1 MAASNIGTHRA
12 DRIGSTNHMNQT
24 ETTGPLAPAAFPLDA
39 SSSRPDAAGRVRL
52 RTLTRI
58 RWVAVAGQLGALFL
72 VRFGLNWPL
81 PMNAALAVVGVSVLL
96 NLVMTFRRP
105 EQGRL
110 KEGEAAAY
118 LAFDTLQ
125 LALLLYLT
133 GGLTNP
139 FALLFLGPVTVSA
152 TVLTRRATAILCGLV
167 ILCATALVFGHLP
180 LPWSAIGLELPGLY
194 VWGLWAAVVIG
205 TLFLAVYAGSLS
217 AESRRMSDALSAM
230 QLSLAR
236 EQQLS
241 AVGGL
246 AAAAAHELGSPLS
259 TILVTATELSR
270 EMPDDSPYAEDINLL
285 RTEAGRCREIL
296 AELSLQPA
304 TDDSGDPF
312 AQTLLSAMV
321 RAAADRHREGGVTLN
336 IEAMGDDDSAE
347 PVVANSPEFNHGLGN
362 IVQNAVQFARN
373 SVAIS
378 VAWSAE
384 SITVTVRDDGPG
396 FAPAVLDRV
405 GEPYISSRGEGHLG
419 LGLFIAQSLLHRT
432 GGRLS
437 VRNLR
442 GRGGR
447 VDGGEVTIT
456 WPRASLDV
464 NALAG

>member
-1 MAASNIGTHRA
+1 MAQAE
-12 DRIGSTNHMNQT
+12 STEHKQ
-24 ETTGPLAPAAFPLDA
+24 PAAPLQYGG
-39 SSSRPDAAGRVRL
+39 SPLPDAGGRVRL

-58 RWVAVAGQLGALFL
+58 RWAAIAGQLAALFL

-81 PMNAALAVVGVSVLL
+81 PMDAALAVVGASVAL
-96 NLVMTFRRP
+96 NLAMTFRRP

-110 KEGEAAAY
+110 KEWEAAAY
-118 LAFDTLQ
+118 LAFDALQ

-152 TVLTRRATAILCGLV
+152 TVLTRRATAILCALV
-167 ILCATALVFGHLP
+167 IACATLLMFGHLP
-180 LPWSAIGLELPGLY
+180 LPWSALGLELPGLY

-205 TLFLAVYAGSLS
+205 TLFLAVYAGSLA
-217 AESRRMSDALSAM
+217 AEGRRMSNALSAT
-230 QLSLAR
+230 QLALAR

-270 EMPDDSPYAEDINLL
+270 EMPEDNPYAEDISIL
-285 RTEAGRCREIL
+285 RAEAYRCREIL
-296 AELSLQPA
+296 AELALQPA

-312 AQTLLSAMV
+312 ARIPLSVMV
-321 RAAADRHREGGVTLN
+321 RAAADRHLEAGITLT
-336 IEAMGDDDSAE
+336 IEAVGDDDSAE

-362 IVQNAVQFARN
+362 IVQNAVQFARD
-373 SVAIS
+373 SVAIRI
-378 VAWSAE
+378 AWDE
-384 SITVTVRDDGPG
+384 ETITVTVRDDGPG

-419 LGLFIAQSLLHRT
+419 LGIFIAQSLLQRT
-432 GGRLS
+432 GGRLI
-437 VRNLR
+437 VGNLR
-442 GRGGR
+442 GPGGR

-464 NALAG
+464 NT

>member
-1 MAASNIGTHRA
+1 
-12 DRIGSTNHMNQT
+12 MNQA
-24 ETTGPLAPAAFPLDA
+24 ETTDQFSPVASPADVSGPLPDPL
-39 SSSRPDAAGRVRL
+39 GRVRL
-52 RTLTRI
+52 RALTRI
-58 RWVAVAGQLGALFL
+58 RWAAIAGQLAALFL

-81 PMNAALAVVGVSVLL
+81 PMDSALAVVGASVAL
-96 NLVMTFRRP
+96 NLAMAFRRP

-110 KEGEAAAY
+110 KEWEAAAY

-152 TVLTRRATAILCGLV
+152 TVLTRRATAILCALV
-167 ILCATALVFGHLP
+167 IICATTLMFDHLP
-180 LPWSAIGLELPGLY
+180 LPWSAVGLELPGLY
-194 VWGLWAAVVIG
+194 VWGLWAAVVTG
-205 TLFLAVYAGSLS
+205 TLFLAVYAGSLA
-217 AESRRMSDALSAM
+217 AEGRRMSNALSAT
-230 QLSLAR
+230 QLALAR

-270 EMPDDSPYAEDINLL
+270 EMPADGPYAEDINIL
-285 RTEAGRCREIL
+285 RVEASRCRQIL
-296 AELSLQPA
+296 AELALQPA

-312 AQTLLSAMV
+312 TQTLLSAMV
-321 RAAADRHREGGVTLN
+321 RAAADRHREAGIALD
-336 IEAMGDDDSAE
+336 IDAASDDDSSE

-362 IVQNAVQFARN
+362 IVQNAVQFARD
-373 SVAIS
+373 SVAIR

-384 SITVTVRDDGPG
+384 TITVTVRDDGPG

-405 GEPYISSRGEGHLG
+405 GEPYISGRGDGHLG
-419 LGLFIAQSLLHRT
+419 LGIFIAQALLQRT
-432 GGRLS
+432 GGRL
-437 VRNLR
+437 VVGNLR
-442 GRGGR
+442 GPGGR
-447 VDGGEVTIT
+447 VDGGEVAIT

-464 NALAG
+464 NV

>member
-1 MAASNIGTHRA
+1 MDQA
-12 DRIGSTNHMNQT
+12 
-24 ETTGPLAPAAFPLDA
+24 ETTDQPAPTVSPVDASGPL
-39 SSSRPDAAGRVRL
+39 SGGGRVRL
-52 RTLTRI
+52 RTLTSI
-58 RWVAVAGQLGALFL
+58 RWVAIAGQLGALFL

-81 PMNAALAVVGVSVLL
+81 PMDAALAVVGVSVML
-96 NLVMTFRRP
+96 NLLMTFRRP

-110 KEGEAAAY
+110 KEWEAAAY

-125 LALLLYLT
+125 LAVLLYLT

-167 ILCATALVFGHLP
+167 IICATTLVFGHLP
-180 LPWSAIGLELPGLY
+180 LPWSAIGLELPRLY
-194 VWGLWAAVVIG
+194 VWGLWAAVVVG
-205 TLFLAVYAGSLS
+205 TLFLAVYAGSLA
-217 AESRRMSDALSAM
+217 AESRRMSNALSAT

-270 EMPDDSPYAEDINLL
+270 ELPEDSPYAEDIRIL

-296 AELSLQPA
+296 AELAVQPA
-304 TDDSGDPF
+304 SDDSGDPF
-312 AQTLLSAMV
+312 ARTPLSAMV
-321 RAAADRHREGGVTLN
+321 RAAAERHREAGITLTTD
-336 IEAMGDDDSAE
+336 AKGDDDSAE

-373 SVAIS
+373 SVAIR
-378 VAWSAE
+378 VAWSAQ
-384 SITVTVRDDGPG
+384 SITVTVRDDGRG
-396 FAPAVLDRV
+396 FAPAVLDRI

-419 LGLFIAQSLLHRT
+419 LGIFIAQSLLQHT
-432 GGRLS
+432 GGRLA

-442 GRGGR
+442 GTGGR
-447 VDGGEVTIT
+447 ISGGEVTIT

-464 NALAG
+464 GVAAE

>member
-1 MAASNIGTHRA
+1 
-12 DRIGSTNHMNQT
+12 MNEAEKT
-24 ETTGPLAPAAFPLDA
+24 ETLPSGAVPSDAPGPL
-39 SSSRPDAAGRVRL
+39 PDALGRVRL

-58 RWVAVAGQLGALFL
+58 RWAAIAGQLAALFL

-81 PMNAALAVVGVSVLL
+81 PMDAALAVVGVSVVL

-110 KEGEAAAY
+110 KEWEAAAY

-152 TVLTRRATAILCGLV
+152 TALTRRSTAILCGLV
-167 ILCATALVFGHLP
+167 VICATALVFGHLP
-180 LPWSAIGLELPGLY
+180 LPWSNIGLELPGLY
-194 VWGLWAAVVIG
+194 VWGLWTAVVIG
-205 TLFLAVYAGSLS
+205 TLFMAVYAGSLA
-217 AESRRMSDALSAM
+217 AESRRMSNALSAT
-230 QLSLAR
+230 QLALAR

-270 EMPDDSPYAEDINLL
+270 EMPDDGPYTEDINLL
-285 RTEAGRCREIL
+285 RAEADRCRRIL
-296 AELSLQPA
+296 AELARQPA
-304 TDDSGDPF
+304 TDDSDDPF
-312 AQTLLSAMV
+312 ARTLLSAMV
-321 RAAADRHREGGVTLN
+321 RATADRHLEADIDLN
-336 IEAMGDDDSAE
+336 IDAAGEDDSAE

-373 SVAIS
+373 SVDIH
-378 VAWSAE
+378 VTWSHQT
-384 SITVTVRDDGPG
+384 ITVTVRDDGPG

-419 LGLFIAQSLLHRT
+419 LGIFIAQSLLQRT
-432 GGRLS
+432 GGRMA

-442 GRGGR
+442 GSGGR
-447 VDGGEVTIT
+447 VAGGEVTIS

-464 NALAG
+464 NVAAG

>member
-1 MAASNIGTHRA
+1 
-12 DRIGSTNHMNQT
+12 MNEA
-24 ETTGPLAPAAFPLDA
+24 ETIFQPSLEAPAARMAGPLLGTG
-39 SSSRPDAAGRVRL
+39 GRVRL

-58 RWVAVAGQLGALFL
+58 RWVAIAGQLAALFL
-72 VRFGLNWPL
+72 VRFGLDWPL
-81 PMNAALAVVGVSVLL
+81 PMDAALTVVGVSVVL
-96 NLVMTFRRP
+96 NLVMTFRHP

-110 KEGEAAAY
+110 KEWEAAAY

-167 ILCATALVFGHLP
+167 IVCATALVFGHLP
-180 LPWSAIGLELPGLY
+180 LPWSEIGLELPGLY
-194 VWGLWAAVVIG
+194 VWGLWTAVVIG
-205 TLFLAVYAGSLS
+205 TLFLAVYAGSLA
-217 AESRRMSDALSAM
+217 AESRRMSNALSET

-270 EMPDDSPYAEDINLL
+270 ELPDDSPYAEDISIL
-285 RTEAGRCREIL
+285 RAEALRCREIL
-296 AELSLQPA
+296 AELSLQPS
-304 TDDSGDPF
+304 TNDTSDPF
-312 AQTLLSAMV
+312 SRTLLSAMV
-321 RAAADRHREGGVTLN
+321 AAAANRHRSAD
-336 IEAMGDDDSAE
+336 IELQIESAGDDDSDE

-373 SVAIS
+373 SVAVR
-378 VAWSAE
+378 VAWNRQ

-419 LGLFIAQSLLHRT
+419 LGIFIAQSLLQRT
-432 GGRLS
+432 GGQLA

-442 GRGGR
+442 GTGGR
-447 VDGGEVTIT
+447 VEGGEVMIT
-456 WPRASLDV
+456 WPRASLEV
-464 NALAG
+464 SASAG

>member
-1 MAASNIGTHRA
+1 
-12 DRIGSTNHMNQT
+12 MNEA
-24 ETTGPLAPAAFPLDA
+24 ETTEALPSAATPSDAPGPL
-39 SSSRPDAAGRVRL
+39 PDALGRVRL

-58 RWVAVAGQLGALFL
+58 RWAAIVGQLAALFL

-81 PMNAALAVVGVSVLL
+81 PMDAALAVVGVSVVL

-110 KEGEAAAY
+110 KEWEAAAY

-152 TVLTRRATAILCGLV
+152 TALTRRSTAILCGLV
-167 ILCATALVFGHLP
+167 IICATALVFGHLP
-180 LPWSAIGLELPGLY
+180 LPWSNIGLELPGLY
-194 VWGLWAAVVIG
+194 VWGLWTAVVIG
-205 TLFLAVYAGSLS
+205 TLFMAVYAGSLA
-217 AESRRMSDALSAM
+217 AESRRMSNALSAT
-230 QLSLAR
+230 QLALAR

-270 EMPDDSPYAEDINLL
+270 ELPGNSPYAEDINLL
-285 RTEAGRCREIL
+285 RAEADRCRRIL
-296 AELSLQPA
+296 AELAHQPA

-312 AQTLLSAMV
+312 AQTLLSATV
-321 RAAADRHREGGVTLN
+321 RATADRHREADIALN
-336 IEAMGDDDSAE
+336 IDAAGDDDSAE
-347 PVVANSPEFNHGLGN
+347 PVIANSPEFNHGLGN
-362 IVQNAVQFARN
+362 IVQNAVQFART
-373 SVAIS
+373 SVDIHIAWGHQS
-378 VAWSAE
+378 V
-384 SITVTVRDDGPG
+384 TVTVRDDGPG

-419 LGLFIAQSLLHRT
+419 LGIFIAQSLLQRT
-432 GGRLS
+432 GGRMA

-442 GRGGR
+442 GAGGR
-447 VDGGEVTIT
+447 VAGGEVTIS

-464 NALAG
+464 NVAAG

>member
-1 MAASNIGTHRA
+1 MAQAESTEHNQPATA
-12 DRIGSTNHMNQT
+12 LQYGS
-24 ETTGPLAPAAFPLDA
+24 GVLPG
-39 SSSRPDAAGRVRL
+39 AAGRVRL

-58 RWVAVAGQLGALFL
+58 RWAAIAGQLVALFL
-72 VRFGLNWPL
+72 VRFGMAWPL
-81 PMNAALAVVGVSVLL
+81 PMDAALAVVGASVVL
-96 NLVMTFRRP
+96 NLAMTFRRP

-110 KEGEAAAY
+110 KEWEAAAY

-167 ILCATALVFGHLP
+167 IICATALLFDHLP
-180 LPWSAIGLELPGLY
+180 LPWSAIGLELPRLY
-194 VWGLWAAVVIG
+194 VSGLWAAVVIG
-205 TLFLAVYAGSLS
+205 TLFLAVYAGSLA
-217 AESRRMSDALSAM
+217 AESRRMSNALSAM

-270 EMPDDSPYAEDINLL
+270 EIPADSPFAEDIRIL
-285 RTEAGRCREIL
+285 RSEAVRCREIL
-296 AELSLQPA
+296 AELSVKPA
-304 TDDSGDPF
+304 GDDGGDPY
-312 AQTLLSAMV
+312 ARTLLSALV
-321 RAAADRHREGGVTLN
+321 RAAADRHRTTDVTLS
-336 IEAMGDDDSAE
+336 IDAAGTDESAE
-347 PVVANSPEFNHGLGN
+347 PVIANSPEFNHGLGN
-362 IVQNAVQFARN
+362 IVQNAVQFARK
-373 SVAIS
+373 SVS
-378 VAWSAE
+378 VRVAWSAAR
-384 SITVTVRDDGPG
+384 ITVTVRDDGPG

-419 LGLFIAQSLLHRT
+419 LGIFIAQSLLQRT
-432 GGRLS
+432 GGRLAI
-437 VRNLR
+437 RNLR
-442 GRGGR
+442 GAGGR
-447 VDGGEVTIT
+447 VDGGEVVIT

-464 NALAG
+464 NAIAG

>member
-1 MAASNIGTHRA
+1 MAQAE
-12 DRIGSTNHMNQT
+12 STEHNQPVT
-24 ETTGPLAPAAFPLDA
+24 PLQYGRGLL
-39 SSSRPDAAGRVRL
+39 PDAAGRVRL

-58 RWVAVAGQLGALFL
+58 RWAAIAGQLVALFL
-72 VRFGLNWPL
+72 VRFGLDWPL
-81 PMNAALAVVGVSVLL
+81 PMDAALAVVGASVVL

-110 KEGEAAAY
+110 KEWEAAAY

-125 LALLLYLT
+125 LAILLYLT

-139 FALLFLGPVTVSA
+139 FALLFLGAVTVSA
-152 TVLTRRATAILCGLV
+152 TVLTRRATAILCALV
-167 ILCATALVFGHLP
+167 VICATALVFGHKP

-194 VWGLWAAVVIG
+194 VWGLWTAVVIG
-205 TLFLAVYAGSLS
+205 TLFLAVYAGSLA
-217 AESRRMSDALSAM
+217 AEGRRMSNALSAT

-270 EMPDDSPYAEDINLL
+270 EIPADSPFAEDIRIL
-285 RTEAGRCREIL
+285 RSEAVRCREIL
-296 AELSLQPA
+296 AELSVQPA
-304 TDDSGDPF
+304 SDDSGDPF
-312 AQTLLSAMV
+312 ARTLLSALV
-321 RAAADRHREGGVTLN
+321 RAAADRHREAEISL
-336 IEAMGDDDSAE
+336 IIDAAGDDESGE
-347 PVVANSPEFNHGLGN
+347 PVIANSPEFNHGLGN
-362 IVQNAVQFARN
+362 IVQNAVQFARD
-373 SVAIS
+373 SVAVR
-378 VAWSAE
+378 VAWSVDL
-384 SITVTVRDDGPG
+384 ITVTVRDDGPG

-419 LGLFIAQSLLHRT
+419 LGIFIAQSLLQRT
-432 GGRLS
+432 GGRLV

-442 GRGGR
+442 GAGGR
-447 VDGGEVTIT
+447 IDGGEVTIT

-464 NALAG
+464 NVPAG